1 MPKKIDYFSEEY
13 IKDSLAKY
21 YKDNTHS
28 TARTASDNYEN
39 YNQLDISFITKD
51 KNYKIIGISA
61 ALFSENIPEGCKEKS
76 KEIKNLID
84 ETLDKD
90 NYMYK
95 ESTSVHPVDSSGK
108 STVDS
113 KYYYF
118 RNGDVI
124 AVQCYNF
131 SKETNFQ
138 SALKINVAKSIHV
151 DWLEDKAYN

>member
-1 MPKKIDYFSEEY
+1 MDGKS
-13 IKDSLAKY
+13 
-21 YKDNTHS
+21 H
-28 TARTASDNYEN
+28 EN
-39 YNQLDISFITKD
+39 DEFNQNLYNKQ
-51 KNYKIIGISA
+51 
-61 ALFSENIPEGCKEKS
+61 
-76 KEIKNLID
+76 NLID

-90 NYMYK
+90 NYIYK

-124 AVQCYNF
+124 AIQCYNF